1 MMGCVVVDL
10 DLDGA
15 NCQSTDKDKEV
26 VDDGCVLVDLDLY
39 DR

>member
-15 NCQSTDKDKEV
+15 NCQSTDKEV
-26 VDDGCVLVDLDLY
+26 VDDGCVSVDLDLY